1 MAGLDNFTDETCIDL
16 GGEVNLLVQKVK
28 DHFCAFTNGYAGI
41 PEYSRIVSAIEAC
54 GEEAWRAQRG
64 LMAKEI
70 EKIDECMGRTGQ
82 QHYAVRYNRFMGV
95 RSDWEDDHIP
105 A

>member
-1 MAGLDNFTDETCIDL
+1 M
-16 GGEVNLLVQKVK
+16 QKAK
-28 DHFCAFTNGYAGI
+28 DHFCAFANGYAGI
-41 PEYSRIVSAIEAC
+41 PEYGRVVSAMEALDA
-54 GEEAWRAQRG
+54 EAWQAEKG

-70 EKIDECMGRTGQ
+70 EGIDEGMRRTGQ